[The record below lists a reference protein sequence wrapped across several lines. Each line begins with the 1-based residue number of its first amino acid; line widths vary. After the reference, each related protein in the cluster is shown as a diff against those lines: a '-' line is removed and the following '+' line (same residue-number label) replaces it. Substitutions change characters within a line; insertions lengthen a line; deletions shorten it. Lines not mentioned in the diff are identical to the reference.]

1 MSPSPPADS
10 AAADPDPKTTFLGIF
25 LGAFF
30 GIDFGTILGPLLEPF
45 WEAFWTHFGVI
56 LELRCLSTR
65 RFAIRLCFKSFSDAL
80 NLAKSLKNHCF
91 FNVLRVLIETR
102 HELHMVSEWLQNV
115 S

>member
-1 MSPSPPADS
+1 MSPSPPAAS

-45 WEAFWTHFGVI
+45 WETFWTHFGVI

-65 RFAIRLCFKSFSDAL
+65 RFAIRLCFNRFLMLSTLQINEKPL
-80 NLAKSLKNHCF
+80 F
-91 FNVLRVLIETR
+91 FEGFTYVDRD
-102 HELHMVSEWLQNV
+102 SA
-115 S
+115 

>member
-1 MSPSPPADS
+1 MSPSPPAAP
-10 AAADPDPKTTFLGIF
+10 AAADPDPKTTFWGIC

-65 RFAIRLCFKSFSDAL
+65 RFAIRLCFNRFL
-80 NLAKSLKNHCF
+80 
-91 FNVLRVLIETR
+91 
-102 HELHMVSEWLQNV
+102 MP
-115 S
+115 